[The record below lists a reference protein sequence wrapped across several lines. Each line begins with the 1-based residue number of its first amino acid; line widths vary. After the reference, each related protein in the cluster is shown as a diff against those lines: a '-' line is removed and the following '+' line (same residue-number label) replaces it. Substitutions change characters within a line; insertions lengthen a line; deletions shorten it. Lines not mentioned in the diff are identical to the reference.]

1 MHTETPSN
9 LVAHPDHN
17 LTGFY
22 DLYLLFKMFLYV
34 HAPVSHLS
42 YISIEGVHV
51 LTVFSVLNTYEAS
64 EYTVSQKISSRQ
76 Q

>member
-1 MHTETPSN
+1 MHTETSSN
-9 LVAHPDHN
+9 LVAHPDHI
-17 LTGFY
+17 LLVSMTSSFY
-22 DLYLLFKMFLYV
+22 FKCSFMFTSLF
-34 HAPVSHLS
+34 HIS

>member
-1 MHTETPSN
+1 
-9 LVAHPDHN
+9 
-17 LTGFY
+17 
-22 DLYLLFKMFLYV
+22 MFLYV